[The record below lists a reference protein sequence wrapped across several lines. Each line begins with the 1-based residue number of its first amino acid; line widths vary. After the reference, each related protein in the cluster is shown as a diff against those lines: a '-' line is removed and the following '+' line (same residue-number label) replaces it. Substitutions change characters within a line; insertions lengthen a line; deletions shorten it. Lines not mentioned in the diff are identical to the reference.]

1 MKGREVVQMFANV
14 RQELVDTFEESL
26 SIAEEYGYKPSSYGV
41 RGDVIQSIHAMFVD
55 KKNDNAR
62 AFAIRVKIKGS
73 MPVTYLAEVKTRND
87 MVDAP
92 TVILSRSKLLELH
105 SADEFRD
112 FVSELRGKN
121 KPIIKAEEE
130 TEELTL
136 EV

>member
-1 MKGREVVQMFANV
+1 MFTNV
-14 RQELVDTFEESL
+14 RQELVDTFEENL
-26 SIAEEYGYKPSSYGV
+26 SIAEEYEYKPSSYGV
-41 RGDVIQSIHAMFVD
+41 RGDVIKSIHAMLVD

-62 AFAIRVKIKGS
+62 AFAMRVKIKGS
-73 MPVTYLAEVKTRND
+73 MPVTYIAEVKTRND

>member
-1 MKGREVVQMFANV
+1 MFTNV
-14 RQELVDTFEESL
+14 RQELVDTFEENL
-26 SIAEEYGYKPSSYGV
+26 SIAEEYEYKPSSYGV
-41 RGDVIQSIHAMFVD
+41 RGDVIKSIHAMLVD
-55 KKNDNAR
+55 KKNDNTR
-62 AFAIRVKIKGS
+62 AFAMRVKIKGS
-73 MPVTYLAEVKTRND
+73 MPVTYIAEVKTRND

-112 FVSELRGKN
+112 FVSELRGKD